1 MQIVA
6 VLAVLGATLGQPVV
20 PPDQDTPPT
29 ERQDAQQADTESRP
43 ADEQP
48 AEQQQAEEQ
57 QQLEADS
64 SAAGEQ
70 PAATESD
77 DGSAGLDEAT
87 SWRLG
92 PQAWQ
97 AAIHHLID
105 QYLTGSLQYRW
116 PFAIRFL
123 DPHSRQPAVQVT
135 ATVEGSRAPGWDGVD
150 EQVRT
155 WLCEG
160 EVRDF
165 IGFGGV
171 IVVHLTDGG
180 GASRTV
186 TLTGC

>member
-1 MQIVA
+1 MQFVA
-6 VLAVLGATLGQPVV
+6 VLAVFGATLGQPVV

-29 ERQDAQQADTESRP
+29 ERQDEQQADTESPP

-57 QQLEADS
+57 QQPEADS
-64 SAAGEQ
+64 SAADEQ
-70 PAATESD
+70 PGETGGD
-77 DGSAGLDEAT
+77 DGAAGLDEAT

-92 PQAWQ
+92 YTAWR
-97 AAIHHLID
+97 AALHQLYN
-105 QYLTGSLQYRW
+105 QYVTGPLQYRR

-123 DPHSRQPAVQVT
+123 DFHSRQPAVQIN

-160 EVRDF
+160 DVRDF

-171 IVVHLTDGG
+171 VVMHLTDGG